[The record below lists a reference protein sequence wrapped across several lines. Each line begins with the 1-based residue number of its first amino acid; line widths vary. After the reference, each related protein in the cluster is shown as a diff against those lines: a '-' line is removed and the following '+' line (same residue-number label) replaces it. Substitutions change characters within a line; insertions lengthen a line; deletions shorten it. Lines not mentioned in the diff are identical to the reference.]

1 MQCKR
6 LGMPLL
12 IAVGMLAVV
21 ACQDQRGLPKEAL
34 EWSDPRSV
42 SDPYETLHVAVEGDS
57 LVVRVAYS
65 GGCAEHQFNLR
76 TNGPQLKSLPPK
88 QPIAL
93 VHQANGDNC
102 RAHIEERLSF
112 GLYPYRMSPNGI
124 TVLLFN
130 DTTLMYRYE

>member
-1 MQCKR
+1 MS
-6 LGMPLL
+6 LL
-12 IAVGMLAVV
+12 KAIPWWCSSPTA
-21 ACQDQRGLPKEAL
+21 
-34 EWSDPRSV
+34 
-42 SDPYETLHVAVEGDS
+42 EG
-57 LVVRVAYS
+57 VRTMHS
-65 GGCAEHQFNLR
+65 NLR

-112 GLYPYRMSPNGI
+112 GLHPYRMSPNGI

-130 DTTLMYRYE
+130 DYDLDVPL

>member
-1 MQCKR
+1 MQR
-6 LGMPLL
+6 TRFGMYLFM
-12 IAVGMLAVV
+12 AAGFLAVV

-34 EWSDPRSV
+34 EWSDPQPV
-42 SDPYETLHVAVEGDS
+42 SDPYEMLHAAVEGDS

-65 GGCAEHQFNLR
+65 GGCAEHQFELR
-76 TNGPQLKSLPPK
+76 ANGPQLRSLPPK

-93 VHQANGDNC
+93 VHQAHGDAC

-112 GLYPYRMSPNGI
+112 GLHPYRMSPSGI
-124 TVLLFN
+124 TVLLLN